1 MKRGYRTMREQETA
15 FIGKITAGVTHEF
28 MNVLATIRENSG
40 LMEDLLALCRE
51 TSFPHREKFAKTLI
65 TIQKQVNRGME
76 ISARL
81 NKFAHSMDEP
91 KARVELHELLDQLG
105 FLMQRFATL
114 KQVQLAVNPV
124 ESPLAICID
133 LFRLQLILVACVEY
147 CLDHT
152 ASGGMITLQ
161 TQRTSQGIAI
171 QSVTE
176 LASSLTEN
184 ADTLPDE
191 LAGLQEA
198 LEGLGARLI
207 PLSTPG
213 QQGLELILPL
223 NNE

>member
-1 MKRGYRTMREQETA
+1 MREQETA

-51 TSFPHREKFAKTLI
+51 TSFPHREKFVKTLI

-76 ISARL
+76 ISANL

-91 KARVELHELLDQLG
+91 KARVEVNELLDQLA
-105 FLMQRFATL
+105 FLVQRFARL
-114 KQVQLAVNPV
+114 KQVQLTVNPV
-124 ESPLAICID
+124 EPPFAICID
-133 LFRLQLILVACVEY
+133 LFRLQLILVACLEY

-152 ASGGMITLQ
+152 ASGGVITLQ
-161 TQRTSQGIAI
+161 SQKTSQGIAI

-176 LASSLTEN
+176 PGSSLTEN
-184 ADTLPDE
+184 AGTLPDE

-198 LEGLGARLI
+198 LEALGARLI